1 MFHVVQSGSEFCI
14 SATMRENSARSA
26 PLVWSVFTTVGT
38 LTCVVASYCGF
49 TRISLMTD
57 DVWPSVN
64 VIIWL
69 SCLCRWR
76 VCSSL
81 CLHFIWDIWFLLIEL
96 RKSFLYKR
104 FISLWFAHIFSDLWL
119 VFSSLNVSLRSR
131 SARFWKRPL
140 SRFSFRASSEAF
152 A

>member
-57 DVWPSVN
+57 DFDAFTCNLYGLLTDVSVQ
-64 VIIWL
+64 I
-69 SCLCRWR
+69 
-76 VCSSL
+76 
-81 CLHFIWDIWFLLIEL
+81 FYPLL
-96 RKSFLYKR
+96 K
-104 FISLWFAHIFSDLWL
+104 
-119 VFSSLNVSLRSR
+119 
-131 SARFWKRPL
+131 
-140 SRFSFRASSEAF
+140 FSFGVF
-152 A
+152 FW